1 MISKNKY
8 ELQWLVIPKGVTVSL
23 GEKKKK
29 KVINAKKDLSELFP
43 LTNLKHN

>member
-1 MISKNKY
+1 MVSD
-8 ELQWLVIPKGVTVSL
+8 PKG
-23 GEKKKK
+23 GNCFFRGKKKKK